1 MKMSTIDRMK
11 RKDAFLGIHF
21 DAHANETSTK
31 IGDGVT
37 EEMIED
43 IIRQVRPD
51 YIQID
56 CKGHRGLC
64 SYPTKV
70 GNPAPGFKNN
80 PLKLWRKV
88 TARHGIALFMH
99 YSGVFD
105 TEAIKKHP
113 SWAVIDENGKPDP
126 NMTSVFGAYAE
137 KLLIP
142 QFNELAEEYGVD
154 GVWVDGECW
163 ACRRDYSPK
172 VLKRFKKE
180 TGIKS
185 VPCEPGDE
193 YFYEFNQF
201 CRQGFREYLAKYV
214 DATHA
219 NHPEFQIASNWAYS
233 GHMPERVATNVDF
246 LSGDYSQANSYNSAR
261 FEARVLAA
269 QGMPWDLMAWSFRW
283 AGNDSANNTKSIP
296 QLQQEAAPV
305 LAMGGG
311 FQAYFKQKQ
320 KNCAIE
326 PWTMRLMAETAEF
339 CRERQ
344 AKCHHSTPIPQIAL
358 ILSTHSF
365 YKENPELF
373 LPVSEVLGRLKG
385 TLNALLDAQQSVE
398 IQMEH
403 TIEGRMDEY
412 PLIVLPNWKHLK
424 KRFKSQLLKY
434 VENGGKLLVIGPK
447 SAKLFK
453 KELELN
459 SIGKKSV
466 KSLWI
471 EHGEWLAGLKTETA
485 IVKPS
490 KKCEVLAQAYS
501 ENDFNSATE
510 PIATIAKLGKGEI
523 AGAYFDFG
531 SYYYEHESCVSSDW
545 LAKIVSRLFPN
556 PIATVTGSNNV
567 DVHVNTLNE
576 NLMVHLVNAGGPHA
590 DPKTLVFD
598 DIPKLGPLE
607 VTIRYPKRPKKV
619 TLLPEHSRASWKYKD
634 GAVHLK
640 INNIAIYTIIE
651 VE

>member
-1 MKMSTIDRMK
+1 MSTLERMK

-21 DAHANETSTK
+21 DAHANETSTM

-37 EEMIED
+37 KEMIED
-43 IIRQVRPD
+43 IIRQVKPD

-70 GNPAPGFKNN
+70 GNPAPGFKND
-80 PLKLWRKV
+80 PLKLWREV

-105 TEAIKKHP
+105 KEAIKKHP
-113 SWAVIDENGKPDP
+113 SWAVVDKNGKSDP
-126 NMTSVFGAYAE
+126 NMTSVFGPYAE

-142 QFNELAEEYGVD
+142 QFKELAEEYGVD

-163 ACRRDYSPK
+163 GCARDYSLK

-185 VPCEPGDE
+185 VPKKPGDKH
-193 YFYEFNQF
+193 FHKFNQL
-201 CRQGFREYLAKYV
+201 CRQGFREYLARYV

-219 NHPEFQIASNWAYS
+219 DNPNFQIASNWAYS
-233 GHMPERVATNVDF
+233 GHMPEKVTTNVDF
-246 LSGDYSQANSYNSAR
+246 LSGDYTQANSYNSAR

-269 QGMPWDLMAWSFRW
+269 QEMPWDLMAWSFRW
-283 AGNDSANNTKSIP
+283 AGKDSANNTKSIP

-344 AKCHHSTPIPQIAL
+344 QKCHHSKPVPQIAL

-373 LPVSEVLGRLKG
+373 LPMPEVVDRLKG
-385 TLNALLDAQQSVE
+385 TLNALLNSQHSVE

-403 TIEGRMDEY
+403 TIDGRMDEY
-412 PLIVLPNWKHLK
+412 PLIVLPNWKFLK
-424 KRFKSQLLKY
+424 KNFKSQLLKY

-447 SAKLFK
+447 TTKMFK
-453 KELELN
+453 KELKLKSLGET
-459 SIGKKSV
+459 SV

-471 EHGEWLAGLKTETA
+471 EHDQWLSGIRSDT
-485 IVKPS
+485 IDVKPS
-490 KKCEVLAQAYS
+490 KKCEVLAHAYS
-501 ENDFNSATE
+501 ENDFNSTTE

-523 AGAYFDFG
+523 AGVYFDFG
-531 SYYYEHESCVSSDW
+531 SYYYEHVSCVSRDW
-545 LAKIVSRLFPN
+545 LSKIVNRLFPE

-567 DVHVNTLNE
+567 DVHINTIDGK
-576 NLMVHLVNAGGPHA
+576 LMTHLINSGGPHA
-590 DPKTLVFD
+590 NPNILVFD
-598 DIPKLGPLE
+598 DIPDVGPLE
-607 VTIRYPKRPKKV
+607 VAIRCPKRPKKV
-619 TLLPEHSRASWKYKD
+619 KLFPGRSRVSWRYKD
-634 GAVHLK
+634 GKVHLTIK
-640 INNIAIYTIIE
+640 DIGIHTIIE
-651 VE
+651 IE